1 MQKNISQNDI
11 NTVRIEAENILNIKA
26 LRTSKYPDSK
36 NVFKHEEKEI
46 AFKKRYGKDVSI
58 TVTYE
63 GKDGS
68 DIKSFDDL
76 IEYTIR
82 FETSSRE
89 HYAITEIMD
98 NGQTKEILFSY
109 RKNGKNYINSYKR
122 YIDAEI
128 TLVDFI
134 SEET

>member
-46 AFKKRYGKDVSI
+46 AFKKRYGKAVSI

>member
-1 MQKNISQNDI
+1 MPKNISQNDI
-11 NTVRIEAENILNIKA
+11 DTVRIEAENILNIKA

-46 AFKKRYGKDVSI
+46 AFKKRYGKAVSI